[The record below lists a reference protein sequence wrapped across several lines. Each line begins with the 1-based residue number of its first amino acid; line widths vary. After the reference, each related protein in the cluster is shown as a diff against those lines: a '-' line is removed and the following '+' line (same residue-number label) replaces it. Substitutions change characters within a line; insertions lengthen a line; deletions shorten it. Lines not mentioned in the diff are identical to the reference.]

1 MQHSHSL
8 DRYIFTAFA
17 LFFAGVLAIGGAS
30 LFMVQRMMVKTYA
43 IEEESKNVDFIN
55 HLHNKTYSLI
65 IATHHFM
72 MKPDEKYTHLVEALT
87 SEIDADIVAYIRHEQ
102 ASDYPEAEEEIVLL
116 QQLRENLAA
125 LRQSTDE
132 IGNPANPVNRDASAV
147 TAFWDDMLDRH
158 AFDIQTQIKAI
169 NQRHFDII
177 TRKVEK
183 SKQRQT
189 TIITLYLL
197 FSTLG
202 VVLLY
207 FAYRMHSRHVVKP
220 LKNLA
225 SAVGKISEGD
235 LTVRVQSDSHTEI
248 GELFAAFNHMVE
260 RLQVHEER
268 LLDFSHLLENKV
280 EERTRELQSA
290 YDSLQQAQDAALRFE
305 KLAML
310 GQIAAS
316 VNHEIRT
323 PLNALYM
330 NLQLIRRAFD
340 TCGGE
345 CSVRG
350 DIGNRIGVIDRE
362 VQRISDMLEEF
373 VRYAR
378 FAPPSF
384 GEVDVNRTIR
394 HVAEMLN
401 ERAARSHV
409 ELQLSLSDSA
419 PPIQA
424 DADKLVQALVNL
436 CINAIHAMP
445 QGGRLSLE
453 AAPNDD
459 GIEIIVAD
467 TGMGVAE
474 ADREKIF
481 LPFFT
486 NKESGLGF
494 GLSIVQRIVED
505 HGGRITCDSKLGEG
519 TRFIVWLPKHQAN
532 SKGPSRDHETA
543 DR

>member
-1 MQHSHSL
+1 MQHSL

-43 IEEESKNVDFIN
+43 IEGESRNVDFIN

-65 IATHHFM
+65 LATHHFM
-72 MKPDEKYTHLVEALT
+72 VRPEEKYTNLANKLA
-87 SEIDADIVAYIRHEQ
+87 SEIDADIVEYIRHEQ

-116 QQLRENLAA
+116 QQLREHLAA
-125 LRQSTDE
+125 LRLSIEE
-132 IGNPANPVNRDASAV
+132 IGNPANRARPDTPEAM
-147 TAFWDDMLDRH
+147 AFWDEMLDRH

-169 NQRHFDII
+169 NLRHFDII
-177 TRKVEK
+177 ARKVEK

-189 TIITLYLL
+189 TIVTLYLL
-197 FSTLG
+197 FSALG
-202 VVLLY
+202 VILLY
-207 FAYRMHSRHVVKP
+207 LAYRLHSRHVVTP
-220 LKNLA
+220 LKTLA
-225 SAVGKISEGD
+225 GAAGRISEGD
-235 LTVRVQSDSHTEI
+235 LKVRVQSGSHTEI
-248 GELFAAFNHMVE
+248 GVLFTAFNHMVE
-260 RLQVHEER
+260 RLQAHEER
-268 LLDFSHLLENKV
+268 LVDFSHELENKV

-290 YDSLQQAQDAALRFE
+290 YDALRQAQDEAMRFE

-340 TCGGE
+340 A
-345 CSVRG
+345 CSGQCPARG
-350 DIGNRIGVIDRE
+350 DIADRIGVIDRE
-362 VQRISDMLEEF
+362 VQRIGDMLEEF

-384 GEVDVNRTIR
+384 GEVDVNLTIR
-394 HVAEMLN
+394 HVADMLN

-409 ELQLSLSDSA
+409 ALRLTLTDSA

-445 QGGRLSLE
+445 QGGTLNLNTT
-453 AAPNDD
+453 PNDD
-459 GIEIIVAD
+459 GIEIVVAD

-505 HGGRITCDSKLGEG
+505 HGGRITCESNLGEG
-519 TRFIVWLPKHQAN
+519 TRFIVWLPKRQAKAKEAGN
-532 SKGPSRDHETA
+532 DRDVT
-543 DR
+543 DC

>member
-1 MQHSHSL
+1 
-8 DRYIFTAFA
+8 
-17 LFFAGVLAIGGAS
+17 VLAIGGAS

-43 IEEESKNVDFIN
+43 IEEESRNVDFIN

-65 IATHHFM
+65 LATHHFM
-72 MKPDEKYTHLVEALT
+72 MKPDEKYTHLVENLAR
-87 SEIDADIVAYIRHEQ
+87 EIDVDIINYIQHEQ
-102 ASDYPEAEEEIVLL
+102 ASDYPEADEEIVLL
-116 QQLRENLAA
+116 QQLRENLVA

-132 IGNPANPVNRDASAV
+132 IGNPANRVKRDASEAM
-147 TAFWDDMLDRH
+147 AFWDEMLDRH

-189 TIITLYLL
+189 AIVTLYLL
-197 FSTLG
+197 FSALG

-268 LLDFSHLLENKV
+268 LLDFSHELENKV
-280 EERTRELQSA
+280 EERTRE
-290 YDSLQQAQDAALRFE
+290 LQQAQDAALRFE

-350 DIGNRIGVIDRE
+350 DIGDRIGVIDRE

-409 ELQLSLSDSA
+409 ALHLSLAEPA

-424 DADKLVQALVNL
+424 DENKLVQALVNL
-436 CINAIHAMP
+436 CINAIHAM
-445 QGGRLSLE
+445 QLGGRLNLDTT
-453 AAPNDD
+453 PRDD
-459 GIEIIVAD
+459 GIEIVVAD
-467 TGMGVAE
+467 NGMGIAE
-474 ADREKIF
+474 ADRAKIF

-505 HGGRITCDSKLGEG
+505 HGGHITCDSKLGEG
-519 TRFIVWLPKHQAN
+519 TRFIVWLPKRQAN
-532 SKGPSRDHETA
+532 SKGAGRDHEAT

>member
-1 MQHSHSL
+1 MQRSL

-30 LFMVQRMMVKTYA
+30 LFMVQRMMAKTYA
-43 IEEESKNVDFIN
+43 IEEESRNVDFIN

-65 IATHHFM
+65 LATHHFM
-72 MKPDEKYTHLVEALT
+72 IKPDEKYTDLVKKLA
-87 SEIDADIVAYIRHEQ
+87 SEVDADIVDYIEHEE
-102 ASDYPEAEEEIVLL
+102 ASVYPEAEEEIALL
-116 QQLRENLAA
+116 RLLRENLAA
-125 LRQSTDE
+125 LRLSTEE
-132 IGNPANPVNRDASAV
+132 IGNPANRARPDAAEAM
-147 TAFWDDMLDRH
+147 AFWDEMLDRH

-183 SKQRQT
+183 SKQRQS
-189 TIITLYLL
+189 TIVALYLL
-197 FSTLG
+197 FSALG
-202 VVLLY
+202 VILLY

-225 SAVGKISEGD
+225 SALGRISEGD

-248 GELFAAFNHMVE
+248 GVLFVAFNHMVE
-260 RLQVHEER
+260 RLWAHEER
-268 LLDFSHLLENKV
+268 LLDFSHILENKV
-280 EERTRELQSA
+280 EERTRELRSA
-290 YDSLQQAQDAALRFE
+290 YDSLRQAQDEALRFE

-340 TCGGE
+340 ACGGQ
-345 CSVRG
+345 CPARG
-350 DIGNRIGVIDRE
+350 GIADRIAVIDRE

-409 ELQLSLSDSA
+409 ALHLSLSE
-419 PPIQA
+419 PTLPIQA
-424 DADKLVQALVNL
+424 DEDKLVQALVNL
-436 CINAIHAMP
+436 CINAIHAMQ
-445 QGGRLSLE
+445 QGGTLSLDTT
-453 AAPNDD
+453 PSDD
-459 GIEIIVAD
+459 GIEIVVAD

-486 NKESGLGF
+486 NKASGLGF

-519 TRFIVWLPKHQAN
+519 TRFIVWLPKCQAN
-532 SKGPSRDHETA
+532 SKGAGRDHEAA

>member
-1 MQHSHSL
+1 MQRSL
-8 DRYIFTAFA
+8 DRYIFIAFT
-17 LFFAGVLAIGGAS
+17 LFFAGVLTIGGAS

-43 IEEESKNVDFIN
+43 IEEESRNVDFIN
-55 HLHNKTYSLI
+55 HLHNKAYSLI
-65 IATHHFM
+65 LATHHYVL
-72 MKPDEKYTHLVEALT
+72 KPDEKYILLVEELVRG
-87 SEIDADIVAYIRHEQ
+87 IDADIVDYIRHEQ
-102 ASDYPEAEEEIVLL
+102 ASNYPEAKEEIMLL
-116 QQLRENLAA
+116 QQLRENLTA

-132 IGNPANPVNRDASAV
+132 IGNLTTEANRDAAAA
-147 TAFWDDMLDRH
+147 TALWNEMLDRY
-158 AFDIQTQIKAI
+158 AFGIQSRIREI
-169 NQRHFDII
+169 NQLHFDII

-189 TIITLYLL
+189 TIVNLYLL
-197 FSTLG
+197 FSAFG
-202 VVLLY
+202 VILLY
-207 FAYRMHSRHVVKP
+207 FAYRMHSRHVVRP

-225 SAVGKISEGD
+225 SAVGRISEGE
-235 LTVRVQSDSHTEI
+235 LTVRVQSDSRTEI

-260 RLQVHEER
+260 RLQAHEVR
-268 LLDFSHLLENKV
+268 LLDFSRELENKV

-290 YDSLQQAQDAALRFE
+290 YDSLRLAQDEALRFE

-340 TCGGE
+340 ACAGE
-345 CSVRG
+345 CSARG
-350 DIGNRIGVIDRE
+350 DIANRIGLIDRE

-384 GEVDVNRTIR
+384 SEVDVNRTIR

-409 ELQLSLSDSA
+409 DLHLSLAEPA
-419 PPIQA
+419 PTFQA
-424 DADKLVQALVNL
+424 DENKLVQALVNL
-436 CINAIHAMP
+436 CINAIHAMQ
-445 QGGRLSLE
+445 QGGRLNLSTT
-453 AAPNDD
+453 PSDD

-467 TGMGVAE
+467 TGMGIAE

-505 HGGRITCDSKLGEG
+505 HGGRITCTSKLGEG
-519 TRFIVWLPKHQAN
+519 TRFFVWLPKRQAN
-532 SKGPSRDHETA
+532 SKGGGGDN
-543 DR
+543 

>member
-1 MQHSHSL
+1 MQRSL
-8 DRYIFTAFA
+8 DRYIFAAFA

-43 IEEESKNVDFIN
+43 IEEESRNVDFIN

-65 IATHHFM
+65 LAAHHFM
-72 MKPDEKYTHLVEALT
+72 VRPDEKYIDLANNLV
-87 SEIDADIVAYIRHEQ
+87 SEIDADIVEYIRHEQ
-102 ASDYPEAEEEIVLL
+102 ASDYPEAEEEVVLL

-125 LRQSTDE
+125 LRLSIEE
-132 IGNPANPVNRDASAV
+132 IGNPANRARPNTAEAM
-147 TAFWDDMLDRH
+147 AFWDEMLDRH

-169 NQRHFDII
+169 NQRHFDMI
-177 TRKVEK
+177 TRKVEM
-183 SKQRQT
+183 SKQRQA
-189 TIITLYLL
+189 TIVTLYLL
-197 FSTLG
+197 FSALG
-202 VVLLY
+202 VILLY
-207 FAYRMHSRHVVKP
+207 TAYRMHSRHVVKP

-225 SAVGKISEGD
+225 SAVGIISEGD
-235 LTVRVQSDSHTEI
+235 LTVRVQSGSHTEI
-248 GELFAAFNHMVE
+248 GVLFAAFNHMVE
-260 RLQVHEER
+260 RLQAHEER
-268 LLDFSHLLENKV
+268 LLDFSHELENKV
-280 EERTRELQSA
+280 EERTQELQSA
-290 YDSLQQAQDAALRFE
+290 YDSLQQAQDEALRFE

-340 TCGGE
+340 ACSGE

-350 DIGNRIGVIDRE
+350 DIANRIGVIDRE

-409 ELQLSLSDSA
+409 EVRLSLFEPA
-419 PPIQA
+419 PPIQG
-424 DADKLVQALVNL
+424 DEDKLVQALVNL
-436 CINAIHAMP
+436 CINAIHAMQ
-445 QGGRLSLE
+445 QGGRLNLE
-453 AAPNDD
+453 TTPSDD
-459 GIEIIVAD
+459 GIEINVAD
-467 TGMGVAE
+467 TGMGIAE
-474 ADREKIF
+474 SDREKIF

-505 HGGRITCDSKLGEG
+505 HGGHITCASTLGEG
-519 TRFIVWLPKHQAN
+519 TRFIVWLPKYQAN
-532 SKGPSRDHETA
+532 SKGGDRDHETA

>member
-1 MQHSHSL
+1 MQHSL

-43 IEEESKNVDFIN
+43 IEEESRNVDFIN
-55 HLHNKTYSLI
+55 LLHNKTYSLI
-65 IATHHFM
+65 LATHHFM
-72 MKPDEKYTHLVEALT
+72 VKPDEKYTHLVENLAK
-87 SEIDADIVAYIRHEQ
+87 EIDVDIINYIQHEQ
-102 ASDYPEAEEEIVLL
+102 DSDYPEAEEEIALL
-116 QQLRENLAA
+116 RQLRENLAA

-132 IGNPANPVNRDASAV
+132 IGNPANRMNRDASEAM
-147 TAFWDDMLDRH
+147 AFWDEMLDRH

-189 TIITLYLL
+189 TIVTLYLL

-202 VVLLY
+202 VILLY

-225 SAVGKISEGD
+225 SAVGGISEGD

-248 GELFAAFNHMVE
+248 GELFTAFNHMVE
-260 RLQVHEER
+260 RLQAHEER

-290 YDSLQQAQDAALRFE
+290 YDALRQAQDEAMRFE

-340 TCGGE
+340 A
-345 CSVRG
+345 CSGQCPARG
-350 DIGNRIGVIDRE
+350 DIADRIGLIDRE

-401 ERAARSHV
+401 ERAARSHIA
-409 ELQLSLSDSA
+409 LRLSLADSA

-445 QGGRLSLE
+445 QGGTLNLG
-453 AAPNDD
+453 ATPNDD

-467 TGMGVAE
+467 TGMGIAE

-505 HGGRITCDSKLGEG
+505 HGGRITCESNPGEG
-519 TRFIVWLPKHQAN
+519 TRFIVWLPKRQTKAKEAGN
-532 SKGPSRDHETA
+532 DRDVT
-543 DR
+543 DC

>member
-1 MQHSHSL
+1 MQRSL
-8 DRYIFTAFA
+8 DRYIFAAFA

-43 IEEESKNVDFIN
+43 IEEESRNVDFIN

-65 IATHHFM
+65 LATHHFM
-72 MKPDEKYTHLVEALT
+72 VRPEEKYTDLANKLV
-87 SEIDADIVAYIRHEQ
+87 SEIDADIVEYIRHEQ

-116 QQLRENLAA
+116 QQLREHLAA
-125 LRQSTDE
+125 LRLSIEE
-132 IGNPANPVNRDASAV
+132 IGNPTNGATANTPEAM
-147 TAFWDDMLDRH
+147 AFWDEMLDRH
-158 AFDIQTQIKAI
+158 ALDIQTQIKAI

-177 TRKVEK
+177 TRKVEM
-183 SKQRQT
+183 SKQRQA
-189 TIITLYLL
+189 TIVTLYLL
-197 FSTLG
+197 FSALG
-202 VVLLY
+202 VILLY
-207 FAYRMHSRHVVKP
+207 SAYRMHSRHVVKP

-225 SAVGKISEGD
+225 SAVGIISEGD

-248 GELFAAFNHMVE
+248 GVLFAAFNHMVE
-260 RLQVHEER
+260 RLQAHEER
-268 LLDFSHLLENKV
+268 LLDFSHELENKV
-280 EERTRELQSA
+280 EERTQELQSA
-290 YDSLQQAQDAALRFE
+290 YDSLQQAQDEALRFE

-340 TCGGE
+340 ACGGQ
-345 CSVRG
+345 CQARG
-350 DIGNRIGVIDRE
+350 DIGDRIGVIDRE

-384 GEVDVNRTIR
+384 GEVDVNQTIR

-409 ELQLSLSDSA
+409 ELHLSLFEPA
-419 PPIQA
+419 TLIQA

-445 QGGRLSLE
+445 QGGRLSLD
-453 AAPNDD
+453 ATQIDD
-459 GIEIIVAD
+459 GIEISVAD
-467 TGMGVAE
+467 TGMGIAE
-474 ADREKIF
+474 ADREKVF

-505 HGGRITCDSKLGEG
+505 HGGGIACHSKLGEG
-519 TRFIVWLPKHQAN
+519 TQFIVWLPKYQAN
-532 SKGPSRDHETA
+532 SKGGDRDHEAA